1 MSTILLGIL
10 MGAAAIAALFYK
22 AFSAGKKV
30 QSAEDLRGKAD
41 SYEKEIE
48 RIGRAAD
55 ARASAE
61 RDARGGMLDDEWTRD

>member
-10 MGAAAIAALFYK
+10 TGAAATAALLYK
-22 AFSAGKKV
+22 AFSAGKRV
-30 QSAEDLRGKAD
+30 QSAEDLRGKAG

-61 RDARGGMLDDEWTRD
+61 RDARGGLLDDEWTRD

>member
-10 MGAAAIAALFYK
+10 VGAAAIAALFFK

-61 RDARGGMLDDEWTRD
+61 RDARGGVLDDEWTRD

>member
-10 MGAAAIAALFYK
+10 TGAAVMAALFYK
-22 AFSAGKKV
+22 VFSAGKNV

-48 RIGRAAD
+48 KIGRAAE